1 MEREFI
7 GRDINIQNL
16 VQDIQKSLKD
26 EGWEITLNQNQPTDF
41 MIKGIKRGHFHK
53 DEIIL
58 VRVRGDSNNV
68 LLIIDEENIG
78 VFGRAWLNSKLL
90 GEIERK
96 INDGFYS

>member
-7 GRDINIQNL
+7 DRNINIQNL
-16 VQDIQKSLKD
+16 VQDIQNSLKD
-26 EGWEITLNQNQPTDF
+26 EDWEITLNQNQPTDF

-53 DEIIL
+53 EEIIL
-58 VRVRGDSNNV
+58 VRVRGDPNNV
-68 LLIIDEENIG
+68 LVTIDEENIG
-78 VFGRAWLNSKLL
+78 AFGRAWINSKLL